1 MINYYLFLKKIK
13 LSWESAKTS
22 CEDEKMELVPIKTQ
36 KEKRRILD
44 FISKNFSGNFVTFW
58 TAKNIDELGYLKNY
72 VSYYKQRINL
82 WTNSLTF
89 FKTYSICYRKGI
101 IPENLAENTTKQIE
115 EEDFECDCEL

>member
-1 MINYYLFLKKIK
+1 
-13 LSWESAKTS
+13 
-22 CEDEKMELVPIKTQ
+22 MELVPIKTQ